1 LNTPIVVIAGP
12 TASGKSSLALRLA
25 LEINAEI
32 INADSQQVYRG
43 LDIGTAKPSQAD
55 LNTIPHHLVDI
66 APPEYNFSAADF
78 VAAADEAIS
87 DIIARGKKV
96 IVVGGTGLY
105 IRALLHGLVDSPTG
119 GGKIRN
125 ILQSELLEKGA
136 LAMYQELCQVDPDAA
151 RQIHPNNS
159 VRVVRALEVYRQTGT
174 PFSCYLQEHGFRESR
189 YNPLLIGLSIER
201 ELLYERI
208 GERVDCMMEMGL
220 VDEVRGLLAAGVTP
234 DAKGMQAIGYKE
246 IVAYLA
252 GDMTVEESVRLIKRN
267 TRHYAKR
274 QLTWFKSDP
283 TIVWLDYPEKYATIL
298 AHVIDF
304 FE

>member
-1 LNTPIVVIAGP
+1 MNTPIVVIAGP

-174 PFSCYLQEHGFRESR
+174 PFSCYQQEHGFRESR

>member
-174 PFSCYLQEHGFRESR
+174 PFSCYQQEHGFRESR